1 MNPKVREV
9 QVGQF
14 STGGVGHF
22 YPGANSRDLMSRIDA
37 ISARGILALCRPAVG
52 SATHRNATSLMTLGR
67 IYDSSEL

>member
-22 YPGANSRDLMSRIDA
+22 YPGANTADYVFPITMKQPPFVWCANGNND
-37 ISARGILALCRPAVG
+37 GLC
-52 SATHRNATSLMTLGR
+52 
-67 IYDSSEL
+67 D

>member
-22 YPGANSRDLMSRIDA
+22 YPDAN
-37 ISARGILALCRPAVG
+37 ILAFMDFPKAHRTQIASTNPLERVNAEIKRRTECRRHL
-52 SATHRNATSLMTLGR
+52 SQ
-67 IYDSSEL
+67 